1 MKIKLKLF
9 AFFRQAF
16 GASDLQYE
24 IKTGATAQDLLDDII
39 SKHPTLEK
47 SRNHVVIM
55 INKQAVHPDAPLH
68 EGDEVAILPPV
79 SGG

>member
-1 MKIKLKLF
+1 MRIKLKLF

-24 IKTGATAQDLLDDII
+24 IRTGATAQDLLDDIM

-47 SRNHVVIM
+47 SRNHVVIT
-55 INKQAVHPDAPLH
+55 INKHAVHLDAPLH

>member
-9 AFFRQAF
+9 AFFRQAL
-16 GASDLQYE
+16 GSNELQYE
-24 IKTGATAQDLLDDII
+24 IKAGATAQDLLDDIL
-39 SKHPTLEK
+39 SKYPALEK
-47 SRNHVVIM
+47 SRNHVVIT
-55 INKQAVHPDAPLH
+55 INQQAVHLDAPLH

>member
-1 MKIKLKLF
+1 MMIKLKPF
-9 AFFRQAF
+9 AFFRQAL
-16 GASDLQYE
+16 GASDLLYE
-24 IKTGATAQDLLDDII
+24 MRTGATAKDLLDDII

-47 SRNHVVIM
+47 SRNHVVIT
-55 INKQAVHPDAPLH
+55 INKQAVHLDALLH